1 MNRFVTLL
9 AGCLLMMPSLLRAA
23 DAIAPDQPLLQ
34 SVQATFVQEKH
45 LKILSRPLLSSGTFA
60 FQAPQSLRWEYLK
73 PLHSVLLMHKGR
85 VAKLIEHDDRFEED
99 RGAGVDTMQ
108 VVLADMANWLDGR
121 FDDNPLF
128 SASQQEGKM
137 VSLTPKDPGLQAVI
151 SRIELYQGAQA
162 GMMEKVIIVEGPDTF
177 TLLTFTNTTINQT
190 IPEATFISP

>member
-1 MNRFVTLL
+1 MNRFFVLL
-9 AGCLLMMPSLLRAA
+9 FCGLLMMPLLSRVEGAVVA
-23 DAIAPDQPLLQ
+23 EQPLLQ

-45 LKILSRPLLSSGTFA
+45 LKILNRPLLSTGTFA

-85 VAKLIEHDDRFEED
+85 VAKLIEHDDRFEEE

-128 SASQQEGKM
+128 GASQQEGKI
-137 VSLTPKDPGLQAVI
+137 VVLTPKDPGLQAVI
-151 SRIELYQGAQA
+151 SRIELHQGEQA
-162 GMMEKVIIVEGPDTF
+162 GMMEKVVIIEGPDAF
-177 TLLTFTNTTINQT
+177 TQLTFANTTINQS